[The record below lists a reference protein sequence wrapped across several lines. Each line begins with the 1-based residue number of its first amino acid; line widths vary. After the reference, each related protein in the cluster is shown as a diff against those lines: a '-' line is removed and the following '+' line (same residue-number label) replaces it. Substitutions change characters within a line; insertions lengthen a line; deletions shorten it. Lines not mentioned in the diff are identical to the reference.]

1 MTNMVNLHCEYHSI
15 PINYMTLQQL
25 EYVVAVN
32 RLRQFAKA
40 AAYCGVTQPT
50 LSAMI
55 QKLEAELG
63 VRLFDRTA
71 GRVIPT
77 AIGEAV
83 AERAEK
89 TLAMARGIRDLV
101 ANEKQ
106 KVSGRFRLG
115 ILPTIA
121 PYLLPRFLPQLCA
134 THPEMELRV
143 VEMKTSDICRAVRQG
158 DLDAAILVRLDGMEE
173 FSLQTLFYE
182 QFMAYVSRTD
192 KLFTHERIR
201 TSDLNDE
208 YLWLLDEGHCFRD
221 QLVKFCH
228 LKAAQSSQNTY
239 SLGSIETFMRMVEGG
254 KGITFI
260 PQLALEQFSSQQ
272 REMVR
277 PFAIPVPTR
286 EVVLMTRNDFVRDAV
301 SRLLCQSVRA
311 AVPKEMLKMQR
322 EGVRV

>member
-1 MTNMVNLHCEYHSI
+1 
-15 PINYMTLQQL
+15 MTLQQL

-40 AAYCGVTQPT
+40 AAYCAVTQPT

>member
-1 MTNMVNLHCEYHSI
+1 
-15 PINYMTLQQL
+15 MTLQQL

-143 VEMKTSDICRAVRQG
+143 VEMKTSDICRTVRQG

>member
-1 MTNMVNLHCEYHSI
+1 
-15 PINYMTLQQL
+15 MTLQQL

-50 LSAMI
+50 LSATI